1 MGNVAFAGEL
11 VDIEELYELN
21 ASETGP
27 EDDEDIEPEE
37 MPPPVEPEEMPPPVE
52 PEEMPHPIKPEEM
65 PHPIKPEEMPHP

>member
-1 MGNVAFAGEL
+1 MGNVAFAEEL

-27 EDDEDIEPEE
+27 EEDIEPEE
-37 MPPPVEPEEMPPPVE
+37 MPHPVE

-65 PHPIKPEEMPHP
+65 PHP

>member
-1 MGNVAFAGEL
+1 MGNVAFAEEL

-37 MPPPVEPEEMPPPVE
+37 MP
-52 PEEMPHPIKPEEM
+52 HP
-65 PHPIKPEEMPHP
+65 